1 MCTGDSEVSLLSW
14 SSENR
19 RGHGHRQDRGAGLA
33 PMNMREKEGKDCAQA
48 TGFGNQEDDGIIQGE
63 KQA

>member
-1 MCTGDSEVSLLSW
+1 MCTGDSDVSLLSH

-19 RGHGHRQDRGAGLA
+19 RGCEHRQDRGAGLA
-33 PMNMREKEGKDCAQA
+33 LMNMGEKEGKDCAQA
-48 TGFGNQEDDGIIQGE
+48 TGFGNREDNGIIQGE